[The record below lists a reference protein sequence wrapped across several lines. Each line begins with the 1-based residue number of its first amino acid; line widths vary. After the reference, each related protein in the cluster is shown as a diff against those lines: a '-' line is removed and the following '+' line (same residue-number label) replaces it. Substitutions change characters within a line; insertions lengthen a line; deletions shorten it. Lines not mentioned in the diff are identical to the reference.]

1 MHSSGNQG
9 PTLAIRGHPRCTLL
23 EIKGQR
29 WRRAANLGAHLLERA
44 GALVHATAA
53 ACALRRGHL
62 LPTAFACIANLL
74 GECGRDEHL
83 PSEGVVVDLRLGHAV
98 EALGAPAAVAD
109 GRARKV
115 REAAAL
121 VDLVHQHR
129 KVCARVR
136 LARDVKGTGHERREA
151 LEEGDEGLVGVLR
164 GGFVGVDALAFAR
177 AVREANAL
185 GLLDGKERA
194 HLGPPELIVVQRRR
208 GGWRGGLGR
217 RIARG
222 GHRLELAELGEHADH
237 AARTRAAVDPHD
249 HRIGGWVAL

>member
-1 MHSSGNQG
+1 M
-9 PTLAIRGHPRCTLL
+9 
-23 EIKGQR
+23 
-29 WRRAANLGAHLLERA
+29 
-44 GALVHATAA
+44 
-53 ACALRRGHL
+53 
-62 LPTAFACIANLL
+62 
-74 GECGRDEHL
+74 
-83 PSEGVVVDLRLGHAV
+83 VVDLRLGHAV

-129 KVCARVR
+129 KVRARVR

-164 GGFVGVDALAFAR
+164 GGLVGVDALAFAR

-249 HRIGGWVAL
+249 HRIGGWVALGLLQPVMEHARRTGGVADRQVATVMLARERAGPAGQEGNLITRGLRCDRQRQQPDGQHT